1 MDEIVLFA
9 ACLFSFSAGLIS
21 LLFFLRFKKPFFF
34 HVFLITF
41 AFFLI
46 SSESFYVTLH
56 GAITSKV
63 FFCIFGGM
71 LSFVFSYGMI
81 SFALD
86 FIQVSSSSRIRKI
99 ILIYSAAVFVFA
111 VSLIFIKGI
120 EHPSSIL
127 NILGIWIPTTVSVL
141 LGIVFFKRINTGVFK
156 KEKWIII
163 IISAANLALSFV
175 LHNVPFVFIIS
186 VSILIYHVFYRFYFS
201 SPIAKTERSL
211 SPDFIK
217 DFSITKREQEVILAL
232 LDGKSNKELA
242 ETFFVTQKTIEAHLA
257 NIYRKVGVKNRLE
270 LFSRL
275 KND

>member
-1 MDEIVLFA
+1 M
-9 ACLFSFSAGLIS
+9 
-21 LLFFLRFKKPFFF
+21 
-34 HVFLITF
+34 FLITL

-46 SSESFYVTLH
+46 SAESFFVTFH
-56 GAITSKV
+56 GAITSRV

-81 SFALD
+81 SFGLD
-86 FIQVSSSSRIRKI
+86 FIQISLSSRIRMFI
-99 ILIYSAAVFVFA
+99 PIYSAAVLAFA
-111 VSLIFIKGI
+111 ISIIFINAI
-120 EHPSSIL
+120 EHPSFIL
-127 NILGIWIPTTVSVL
+127 NILGIWIPTTVSVI

-156 KEKWIII
+156 KEKWLIII
-163 IISAANLALSFV
+163 LSAANLALSFV
-175 LHNVPFVFIIS
+175 LHSVPFVFIIS

-217 DFSITKREQEVILAL
+217 DFSITNREQEVILAL

>member
-1 MDEIVLFA
+1 MFYARI
-9 ACLFSFSAGLIS
+9 
-21 LLFFLRFKKPFFF
+21 
-34 HVFLITF
+34 
-41 AFFLI
+41 FLI
-46 SSESFYVTLH
+46 SAESFFVTLH
-56 GAITSKV
+56 GAITSRV

-86 FIQVSSSSRIRKI
+86 FIQVSSSSRIRMV
-99 ILIYSAAVFVFA
+99 ILAYSALVFVFA
-111 VSLIFIKGI
+111 VCLCLIFFNKI
-120 EHPSSIL
+120 EHPSFIL
-127 NILGIWIPTTVSVL
+127 NILGIWIPATLSVI

-156 KEKWIII
+156 KEKWLIII
-163 IISAANLALSFV
+163 LSAANLALSFV
-175 LHNVPFVFIIS
+175 LHSVPFVFIIS
-186 VSILIYHVFYRFYFS
+186 VSILIYHIFYRFYFS
-201 SPIAKTERSL
+201 SPTAKTERSL